1 MEYYYSSLVMS
12 FTNITNLGFGV
23 GSAIMDG
30 ATESA
35 ASLSR
40 GVKKVVVYMLPTP
53 TNTSLTDEEP
63 CLVTLEEGQQA
74 EREFLDNSVIGDVDC
89 DFCGDLG
96 CVYCDSDDG
105 GNDYDLTQYND
116 DDCGAC
122 DGVGCQYC
130 DN

>member
-1 MEYYYSSLVMS
+1 MNYISLY
-12 FTNITNLGFGV
+12 TNKYGETRRHTQEKQTSASEAEAEANQTYTHTNRD
-23 GSAIMDG
+23 IMAD
-30 ATESA
+30 
-35 ASLSR
+35 
-40 GVKKVVVYMLPTP
+40 P
-53 TNTSLTDEEP
+53 
-63 CLVTLEEGQQA
+63 
-74 EREFLDNSVIGDVDC
+74 DC

>member
-1 MEYYYSSLVMS
+1 M
-12 FTNITNLGFGV
+12 
-23 GSAIMDG
+23 AD
-30 ATESA
+30 
-35 ASLSR
+35 
-40 GVKKVVVYMLPTP
+40 P
-53 TNTSLTDEEP
+53 
-63 CLVTLEEGQQA
+63 
-74 EREFLDNSVIGDVDC
+74 DC

-105 GNDYDLTQYND
+105 DNDYDLTQYND

>member
-1 MEYYYSSLVMS
+1 MNYISLY
-12 FTNITNLGFGV
+12 TNKYGETRRHTYQRNKHTHTNRD
-23 GSAIMDG
+23 IMAD
-30 ATESA
+30 
-35 ASLSR
+35 
-40 GVKKVVVYMLPTP
+40 P
-53 TNTSLTDEEP
+53 
-63 CLVTLEEGQQA
+63 
-74 EREFLDNSVIGDVDC
+74 DC

>member
-1 MEYYYSSLVMS
+1 MNYISLY
-12 FTNITNLGFGV
+12 TNKYGETRRHTHSEAEANQTYTHKNRD
-23 GSAIMDG
+23 IMAD
-30 ATESA
+30 
-35 ASLSR
+35 
-40 GVKKVVVYMLPTP
+40 P
-53 TNTSLTDEEP
+53 
-63 CLVTLEEGQQA
+63 
-74 EREFLDNSVIGDVDC
+74 DC

>member
-1 MEYYYSSLVMS
+1 MSLY
-12 FTNITNLGFGV
+12 TNKYGETRRHK
-23 GSAIMDG
+23 
-30 ATESA
+30 E
-35 ASLSR
+35 
-40 GVKKVVVYMLPTP
+40 
-53 TNTSLTDEEP
+53 TNTSKPNLN
-63 CLVTLEEGQQA
+63 
-74 EREFLDNSVIGDVDC
+74 REIMADPDC

>member
-1 MEYYYSSLVMS
+1 MNYISLY
-12 FTNITNLGFGV
+12 TNKYVEIRRHTYKRKLRNKHIHTNRD
-23 GSAIMDG
+23 IMAD
-30 ATESA
+30 
-35 ASLSR
+35 
-40 GVKKVVVYMLPTP
+40 P
-53 TNTSLTDEEP
+53 
-63 CLVTLEEGQQA
+63 
-74 EREFLDNSVIGDVDC
+74 DC

>member
-1 MEYYYSSLVMS
+1 MNYISLY
-12 FTNITNLGFGV
+12 TNKYGETRINRQAQAKQKKTRKETTHIHTNRD
-23 GSAIMDG
+23 IMAD
-30 ATESA
+30 
-35 ASLSR
+35 
-40 GVKKVVVYMLPTP
+40 P
-53 TNTSLTDEEP
+53 
-63 CLVTLEEGQQA
+63 
-74 EREFLDNSVIGDVDC
+74 DC

-105 GNDYDLTQYND
+105 DNDYDLTQYND

>member
-1 MEYYYSSLVMS
+1 MNYISLY
-12 FTNITNLGFGV
+12 TNKYGETRRN
-23 GSAIMDG
+23 
-30 ATESA
+30 
-35 ASLSR
+35 R
-40 GVKKVVVYMLPTP
+40 
-53 TNTSLTDEEP
+53 
-63 CLVTLEEGQQA
+63 QA
-74 EREFLDNSVIGDVDC
+74 EKKQTHIAQAQAKQNQNQKQKQKHTNRDIMADPDC

>member
-1 MEYYYSSLVMS
+1 MA
-12 FTNITNLGFGV
+12 N
-23 GSAIMDG
+23 
-30 ATESA
+30 
-35 ASLSR
+35 
-40 GVKKVVVYMLPTP
+40 P
-53 TNTSLTDEEP
+53 
-63 CLVTLEEGQQA
+63 
-74 EREFLDNSVIGDVDC
+74 DC

>member
-1 MEYYYSSLVMS
+1 MNYISLY
-12 FTNITNLGFGV
+12 TNKY
-23 GSAIMDG
+23 G
-30 ATESA
+30 AT
-35 ASLSR
+35 R
-40 GVKKVVVYMLPTP
+40 I
-53 TNTSLTDEEP
+53 NR
-63 CLVTLEEGQQA
+63 QA
-74 EREFLDNSVIGDVDC
+74 EKKQTHIAQAKQKQKQNHKNRDIMADPDC

>member
-1 MEYYYSSLVMS
+1 M
-12 FTNITNLGFGV
+12 
-23 GSAIMDG
+23 AD
-30 ATESA
+30 
-35 ASLSR
+35 
-40 GVKKVVVYMLPTP
+40 P
-53 TNTSLTDEEP
+53 
-63 CLVTLEEGQQA
+63 
-74 EREFLDNSVIGDVDC
+74 DC

-96 CVYCDSDDG
+96 CAYCDSDDG

>member
-1 MEYYYSSLVMS
+1 MLVLWGGWIFFRFSLGLKYKIDFSYNNNMNGGEERQS
-12 FTNITNLGFGV
+12 RQTHTNQTK
-23 GSAIMDG
+23 MDP
-30 ATESA
+30 A
-35 ASLSR
+35 
-40 GVKKVVVYMLPTP
+40 
-53 TNTSLTDEEP
+53 
-63 CLVTLEEGQQA
+63 
-74 EREFLDNSVIGDVDC
+74 C